1 MQAGLSEDAIRHRLE
16 SRRWV
21 QIDSTMLAV
30 AGAPLTWRRQLWAA
44 YLSRDEAFVAGR
56 SAAHL
61 LGFPGVHP
69 SRPEL
74 LLPFAGNSRS
84 SLARIIRSRHYNLV
98 GHQSLD
104 GFEMTTR
111 AETLYTLGLSN
122 PPSSIERWVD
132 ALMAEGSLTAADF
145 DSIFARLTNAR
156 VRGLT
161 ALRRIVLVRDHD
173 TYQPPMSEL
182 ERLLY
187 KLLDRDELPGF
198 TRQIPFTFEQ
208 TAATVDAYIEAWQMI
223 VEGDGRRWHSRR
235 EDFERDRIRDNAA
248 LAAGFVVIRFTYRM
262 LKSDPEGCVRTL
274 LQTGKWR

>member
-1 MQAGLSEDAIRHRLE
+1 
-16 SRRWV
+16 
-21 QIDSTMLAV
+21 
-30 AGAPLTWRRQLWAA
+30 
-44 YLSRDEAFVAGR
+44 
-56 SAAHL
+56 
-61 LGFPGVHP
+61 
-69 SRPEL
+69 
-74 LLPFAGNSRS
+74 
-84 SLARIIRSRHYNLV
+84 
-98 GHQSLD
+98 
-104 GFEMTTR
+104 
-111 AETLYTLGLSN
+111 
-122 PPSSIERWVD
+122 
-132 ALMAEGSLTAADF
+132 MAEGSLTAADF